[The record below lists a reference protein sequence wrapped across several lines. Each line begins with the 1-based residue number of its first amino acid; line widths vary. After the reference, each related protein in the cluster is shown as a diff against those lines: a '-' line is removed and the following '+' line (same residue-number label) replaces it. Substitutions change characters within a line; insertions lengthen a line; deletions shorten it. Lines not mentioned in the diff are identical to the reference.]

1 MQAQQSLSN
10 ISENQALWI
19 EQYRM
24 EMAERDYRSGL
35 SAAMNEG
42 IEKGMEQGI
51 ARGRIEAARE
61 SARNAL
67 RLGLSREQ
75 VAKITGLAMSEIEK
89 L

>member
-42 IEKGMEQGI
+42 IEKGK
-51 ARGRIEAARE
+51 RGAARE

-67 RLGLSREQ
+67 QLGLSFEQ